1 MEWIACIFPK
11 SPNGGGY
18 SLLPPLVELPVV
30 KNIKNPKNCD
40 EKKKKIQQRS
50 KIKRMGDD
58 LKHVRAC
65 KVTMSFWLFGLIF
78 IRRGSRHTRTN
89 ISSLHLCL
97 SVSMRSNP
105 KAPPP
110 RLLSWRH
117 ARLVDVRLHIRLP
130 PPSRRAQPAARSR
143 AGCCPLTAPPTTPLN
158 LPPPSQV
165 TRLDRVYLY
174 AYYSC

>member
-1 MEWIACIFPK
+1 MK
-11 SPNGGGY
+11 
-18 SLLPPLVELPVV
+18 
-30 KNIKNPKNCD
+30 
-40 EKKKKIQQRS
+40 KKKKIQQRS
-50 KIKRMGDD
+50 KIKWMGDD

-110 RLLSWRH
+110 VFCHDVMLALSTFVYISGCLLRH
-117 ARLVDVRLHIRLP
+117 AEHNPQHGREPAVVPSQPPQQPLSTP
-130 PPSRRAQPAARSR
+130 PPPRKLPGWTVCTCMRIILVNMIILFCFHVSAYLPRSLILCR
-143 AGCCPLTAPPTTPLN
+143 EY
-158 LPPPSQV
+158 
-165 TRLDRVYLY
+165 RW
-174 AYYSC
+174 